1 MTDTVS
7 SSKRSEMMAGIKG
20 KDTRPEI
27 FLRRLLHLYGF
38 RFRLHRKD
46 LPGKPDIVLQRYKT
60 AIFVNGCFWHG
71 HENCK
76 HFRLP
81 KSRTEFWDAKI
92 KSNIERDVRTRMML
106 SESGWNVI
114 VVWECSL
121 PPKSSNFIP
130 DRLTELINNIQTQS
144 ANGKTS
150 VNMPS

>member
-7 SSKRSEMMAGIKG
+7 SAKRSEMMAGIKG

-27 FLRRLLHLYGF
+27 FLRRILHREGL

-46 LPGKPDIVLQRYKT
+46 LPGKPDIVLPRYKT

-81 KSRTEFWDAKI
+81 KSRTEFWEAKI
-92 KSNIERDVRTRMML
+92 RSNVERDERTWGQL
-106 SESGWNVI
+106 YEAGWNVI
-114 VVWECSL
+114 VIWECSL
-121 PPKSSNFIP
+121 PPKSKKFIQNEFSALIEKIKSNI
-130 DRLTELINNIQTQS
+130 LI
-144 ANGKTS
+144 
-150 VNMPS
+150 

>member
-27 FLRRLLHLYGF
+27 FLRCLLHRYGF

-46 LPGKPDIVLQRYKT
+46 LPGKPDIVLPRYKT

-81 KSRTEFWDAKI
+81 KSRTEFWEAKI
-92 KSNIERDVRTRMML
+92 KSNIERDERTRMAL
-106 SESGWNVI
+106 SEAGWNVI

-121 PPKSSNFIP
+121 PPKSRSFDKDGLDALAGKIRSNKN
-130 DRLTELINNIQTQS
+130 R
-144 ANGKTS
+144 
-150 VNMPS
+150 